1 MNIGI
6 NARHL
11 LKGRLEGIG
20 WYSFEILSRLI
31 LLMPKHKFFFFYD
44 RKTDFLI
51 SGDNVFNII
60 LNPPARHP
68 ILFRIWF
75 NYILPRNFKK
85 YKIDLFFSPDGFI
98 SLNSLIPQI
107 GVIHDLNFEH
117 YPEDLPKN
125 ILQYYQ
131 KYMPLFAQK
140 AEKIITVSNFS
151 KTDIIKNYGISPK
164 KIDVISNGGNDAFRP
179 LNNTQKK
186 VFIEKN
192 NFNRPFFIYVGSLH
206 KRKNIERMLRGFK
219 KFNSLNRMDFI
230 IVGTDMWKN
239 QLNLEGLLKNV
250 RFLGRKSGP
259 ELANWLASS
268 SALIYVSYFEGFG
281 LPVLEGMLSGVPV
294 VTSNLTSIPEVGGDS
309 VIYVDPFNEDSI
321 SMGME
326 KAMENNQELIKKA
339 LLQAEKFSWDMSAL
353 KVKDLLL
360 NAINKNFS

>member
-11 LKGRLEGIG
+11 INGKLEGIG
-20 WYSFEILSRLI
+20 WYSFEILNRLV
-31 LLMPKHKFFFFYD
+31 LLMPKHNFFFFYD

-51 SGDNVFNII
+51 AEDNVFNVI
-60 LNPPARHP
+60 LKPPARHP

-75 NYILPRNFKK
+75 NYVLPRNFKK
-85 YKIDLFFSPDGFI
+85 LKIDLFFSPDGFI
-98 SLNSLIPQI
+98 SLNTLVPQI

-117 YPEDLPKN
+117 YPKDLPKN
-125 ILQYYQ
+125 VLKYYQ
-131 KYMPLFAQK
+131 KFMPLFAQK

-151 KTDIIKNYGISPK
+151 KTDIVENYGINPD
-164 KIDVISNGGNDAFRP
+164 KINVIYNGGNNAFKP
-179 LNNTQKK
+179 LNKYQKK
-186 VFIEKN
+186 VFIEQN
-192 NFNRPFFIYVGSLH
+192 NNNRPFFIYVGSLH

-219 KFNSLNRMDFI
+219 KFNSLNKMDFI

-259 ELANWLASS
+259 ELVNWVASS

-294 VTSNLTSIPEVGGDS
+294 VTSNLTSMPEVGGDS
-309 VIYVDPFNEDSI
+309 VIYVDPLNEDSI
-321 SMGME
+321 SMGMA
-326 KAMENNQELIKKA
+326 KSMENNQELIKKA
-339 LLQAEKFSWDMSAL
+339 FLQAEKFSWDISAL
-353 KVKDLLL
+353 KVKEILV
-360 NAINKNFS
+360 NFND

>member
-11 LKGRLEGIG
+11 IKGKLEGIG
-20 WYSFEILSRLI
+20 WYSFEILNRLV
-31 LLMPKHKFFFFYD
+31 LLMPKHKFFLVYD

-51 SGDNVFNII
+51 SGDNVFNVI

-75 NYILPRNFKK
+75 NYVLPRNFKK
-85 YKIDLFFSPDGFI
+85 FKIDLFFSPDGFI
-98 SLNSLIPQI
+98 SLNTQIPQI

-117 YPEDLPKN
+117 YPEDLPNNVLK
-125 ILQYYQ
+125 YYQ

-151 KTDIIKNYGISPK
+151 KIDIIKNYGISPE
-164 KIDVISNGGNDAFRP
+164 KINVIFNGGNDAFKSLTP
-179 LNNTQKK
+179 NQKK
-186 VFIEKN
+186 VFIEQN
-192 NFNRPFFIYVGSLH
+192 NNNRPYFIYVGSLH
-206 KRKNIERMLRGFK
+206 KRKNIERMLTGFK
-219 KFNSLNRMDFI
+219 KFNSLNKMDFI

-239 QLNLEGLLKNV
+239 QLNLQGLLKNV
-250 RFLGRKSGP
+250 RFLGRKSGT
-259 ELANWLASS
+259 ELANWVASS

-321 SMGME
+321 TTGME

-339 LLQAEKFSWDMSAL
+339 LLQAKKFSWDISAL

-360 NAINKNFS
+360 NAKN

>member
-11 LKGRLEGIG
+11 IKGKLEGIG
-20 WYSFEILSRLI
+20 WYSFEILNRLV

-51 SGDNVFNII
+51 SADNVFNVI

-75 NYILPRNFKK
+75 NYVLPRNFKK
-85 YKIDLFFSPDGFI
+85 FKIDLFFSPDGFI
-98 SLNSLIPQI
+98 SLNTLTPQI

-117 YPEDLPKN
+117 YPEDLPRNVLK
-125 ILQYYQ
+125 YYQ

-151 KTDIIKNYGISPK
+151 KTDIIKNYGISPE
-164 KIDVISNGGNDAFRP
+164 KINVIFNGGNDAFRP
-179 LNNTQKK
+179 LTTNKKK
-186 VFIEKN
+186 VFVEQN
-192 NFNRPFFIYVGSLH
+192 NNNRPYFIYVGSLH
-206 KRKNIERMLRGFK
+206 KRKNIERMLKGFK
-219 KFNSLNRMDFI
+219 KFNSLNKMDFI

-239 QLNLEGLLKNV
+239 QLNLQGLLKNV

-259 ELANWLASS
+259 ELANWVASS

-321 SMGME
+321 ATGME
-326 KAMENNQELIKKA
+326 MSMENNQERIKKA
-339 LLQAEKFSWDMSAL
+339 LLQAKKFSWEISAL

-360 NAINKNFS
+360 NAKN